1 MFKLS
6 LNGDSLI
13 ADIKFYFEDLIVNL
27 SEYTRFTIDT
37 KNFVKRLKKI
47 LIITLLT
54 LSGNAK
60 AYIADR
66 CDWLDCEAM
75 ATGTNE
81 GSGFRLLIVV
91 VIGVIIFFAS
101 SK

>member
-27 SEYTRFTIDT
+27 WEYTRFTIDT
-37 KNFVKRLKKI
+37 KNFVKRLKKT

-75 ATGTNE
+75 ATGTHE
-81 GSGFRLLIVV
+81 GGLSTFLM
-91 VIGVIIFFAS
+91 VIIIGGIIYLV